1 MKSGEKVFINVCKSE
16 NVSYFLMIIIPNL
29 TQLTNLCDFE
39 ASSLPVLLLLDNGDH
54 QISLVKVL

>member
-29 TQLTNLCDFE
+29 TQLTNLCDFA